1 MKMWIIKKEMCGDI
15 EMLPDLVDTPLW
27 QAISPE
33 YCLNP
38 TTRDRQI
45 AGLYRAIADREN
57 YFQENT
63 PTAFGNPEYNLR
75 MGIVRG
81 YMQALELEEAVENEQ
96 IVIRKNGR
104 KILVVDKIKR
114 SIAYY
119 RDMAEIRALRKDFG
133 I

>member
-1 MKMWIIKKEMCGDI
+1 MWIIKKKMCGDI

-27 QAISPE
+27 RAITPE
-33 YCLNP
+33 YCSNS
-38 TTRDRQI
+38 TKRDRQI

-63 PTAFGNPEYNLR
+63 PTAFGNPEYSFKDGVADGYLR
-75 MGIVRG
+75 AM
-81 YMQALELEEAVENEQ
+81 ELEETVENEQ

-104 KILVVDKIKR
+104 KILVIDKIKKP
-114 SIAYY
+114 SAYY
-119 RDMAEIRALRKDFG
+119 KDLAEIRALRKDFG